1 MCMAYCSLILQR
13 PRQMG
18 QNSIIRGDAKESY
31 RSKVG
36 EVPKAGDK
44 VDRLVDGVDSLWIEV
59 RLER

>member
-1 MCMAYCSLILQR
+1 ME
-13 PRQMG
+13 
-18 QNSIIRGDAKESY
+18 QNSTIRGDGKESY

-44 VDRLVDGVDSLWIEV
+44 VDRLVDSVDSFWIEV